1 MPLFPS
7 KREACKNLPGARV
20 SLGRGGQ
27 TLFVSEAPRP
37 PNPLDAAAVAG
48 RGAPGGAGN
57 DAPTP
62 TLQGKPR
69 SVRVR
74 GDLVERC
81 GEIDDVVFEGENPVR
96 STLSTCLHP
105 AKLGAEAEGK
115 GFVRASDPLGRGNPG
130 PGGTRA

>member
-1 MPLFPS
+1 M
-7 KREACKNLPGARV
+7 
-20 SLGRGGQ
+20 
-27 TLFVSEAPRP
+27 SEAPRL
-37 PNPLDAAAVAG
+37 PNEADAAAVAG

-69 SVRVR
+69 SVRAR